1 MRARLALAPS
11 LLALAWALLLPSAAN
26 AAYDPLASGT
36 TTLTIDKTFAAY
48 LKQNGI
54 TLSATAPAKRKGTK
68 ITLPV
73 TAGKWDPTLGKGTAE
88 SEGSFFFQSA
98 RKKLPFRDVVVKAKS
113 TPLYAKVGGG
123 QLKVAEAKKISPTR
137 FGFGA
142 KLTAGKLTLTQKAAT
157 RLQKKL
163 RPEEQF
169 QAGQVIGTLNTQ
181 VAPRTIAVQPKGR
194 AYLAPDPAFLAKLDQ
209 LHVSVNPIAP
219 AELSAGPL
227 FSFPVAAEGQI
238 APDGS
243 LGTLRTSG
251 ELEFLRLGSGQVF
264 WREQWLDLAT
274 RTDLAEVELQP
285 DPPFGGKQGQLGVMS
300 FGGGAVASDPKAR
313 TVSLQGAALALS
325 AGSAQSFNAA
335 FAQGKAVFG
344 AGELV
349 GAVSFVAQGQ

>member
-1 MRARLALAPS
+1 VRRAIAALCALALLGAAP
-11 LLALAWALLLPSAAN
+11 PAA
-26 AAYDPLASGT
+26 AVYDPLASGA
-36 TTLTIDKTFAAY
+36 TTLTIDKGFAAY
-48 LKQNGI
+48 LKRNGI
-54 TLSATAPAKRKGTK
+54 TLNATAPAKRKGQK

-88 SEGSFFFQSA
+88 SEGSFYFKSA

-123 QLKVAEAKKISPTR
+123 QLKVAEAKQIATSR

-142 KLTAGKLTLTQKAAT
+142 KLIAKKLTLTQKAAT

-169 QAGQVIGTLNTQ
+169 KAGQTIGTLTTQ
-181 VAPRTIAVQPKGR
+181 VAPQTIAVQPKGR

-219 AELSAGPL
+219 AELAAGPL
-227 FSFPVAAEGQI
+227 FSFPIAAEGQI

-243 LGTLRTSG
+243 SGTVRTSG

-264 WREQWLDLAT
+264 WREQWLELAT

-300 FGGGAVASDPKAR
+300 FGGGAISSDPKAR

-325 AGSAQSFNAA
+325 AGAAQSFNAA